1 MANEEYREIL
11 ETKRLEIVKGINCE
25 RSLLLNYLR
34 AKLVF
39 DQEDCELIRAAN
51 TNDARVGKL
60 IDFLLTK
67 GPEAY
72 QCFVDVVQIESPT
85 LYESLT
91 GEKASSSKS
100 LSLSLS
106 LCLHGVIVNIVWL
119 YRPRPSIGHLHH
131 TSNSTNLS
139 IYSSLF
145 GVSVWNT
152 LAHCARLTPAYST
165 YTLTIYSWCCC
176 FGYFWRFCG
185 GILVFNPLD
194 NTSELNCE
202 IPCRRE
208 ISRRI

>member
-1 MANEEYREIL
+1 
-11 ETKRLEIVKGINCE
+11 
-25 RSLLLNYLR
+25 
-34 AKLVF
+34 
-39 DQEDCELIRAAN
+39 
-51 TNDARVGKL
+51 
-60 IDFLLTK
+60 
-67 GPEAY
+67 
-72 QCFVDVVQIESPT
+72 
-85 LYESLT
+85 
-91 GEKASSSKS
+91 
-100 LSLSLS
+100 
-106 LCLHGVIVNIVWL
+106 VNIVWL

-185 GILVFNPLD
+185 GILVFNPLN

-208 ISRRI
+208 ISRRIWTLINQWNALKCRF